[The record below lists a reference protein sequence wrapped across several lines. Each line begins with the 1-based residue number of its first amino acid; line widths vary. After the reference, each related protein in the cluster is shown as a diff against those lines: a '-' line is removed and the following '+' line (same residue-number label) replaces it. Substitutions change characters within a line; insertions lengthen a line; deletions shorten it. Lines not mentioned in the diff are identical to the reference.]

1 MLFIDNIQRA
11 DTDMNKIR
19 NSWYIVIES
28 CWTKQFKASF
38 SNSTDVRQ
46 KTY

>member
-1 MLFIDNIQRA
+1 MLSIDNIQRA
-11 DTDMNKIR
+11 NTDMNKIR
-19 NSWYIVIES
+19 NFWYIVIES

-38 SNSTDVRQ
+38 SNSIDAKQ